1 MLRCWW
7 ISMHGI
13 SDCVVRSPLCT
24 ILVRGRSGF
33 VKFKGRVTVS
43 VTVTVTVSCPGALTL
58 TSVDLPESSPYP
70 SLFRLHLAF
79 WAQD

>member
-13 SDCVVRSPLCT
+13 SDCVVRSPLCA

-33 VKFKGRVTVS
+33 VKFKGR

-58 TSVDLPESSPYP
+58 TSVDLPESSPSP
-70 SLFRLHLAF
+70 SLFRLRLAF
-79 WAQD
+79 WSQD